1 MADRPSG
8 ANRRATHGRI
18 NMMHTDATALTLSPS
33 PVTQDFIINQQ
44 YLFKS
49 AVLKAANCQCSPA
62 SLTLQ
67 HRLREHLYAIKNGQ
81 PTNQDDFLKDIS
93 VTLPL
98 LVQAEN
104 DRNPAL
110 NLRFSPAIHH
120 FISSLQ
126 RDQEEVNQKGE
137 AIHGRYIVANDNA
150 TDARPTISHAQF
162 IDVSLKPGMNPSFIV
177 IDSCDPLSMASRQMM
192 RDIVSGLSGDRLV
205 SIRREDGRR
214 VYSNISVIG
223 IGAQKITW
231 DCVRFGLDFSL
242 KSYKYRE
249 LFQEWHDNQHARND
263 SPPFIPLSDE
273 FFPDVIHHPSSILP
287 VEFIK
292 HTQSKKMLT
301 TVAKKC
307 FDNNAV
313 QMLLLQKTQYPSAY
327 VTASL
332 PGKIKRHYDPEFS
345 RSLAFRYADLQ
356 ARAILTLNGKG
367 ESSGINTINRP
378 DFLNYRY
385 SDNTT
390 LSALKNHWHLSAND
404 IDAGLAPTWESWER
418 DRKLLPALI
427 RNENIRHP
435 DINLKSFT
443 SLAALLADILSAHN
457 HAQETGQLI
466 HNRCILWAPVTKKSN
481 SHHLYLDMV
490 FSAGKPPSLMVVQS
504 AAHLGGGII
513 DVIHQRLTSML
524 KSTPQ
529 LIHSRISVIGAFA
542 QKSQWD
548 CIIYCLTFARTA
560 WQHAEFFQ
568 ACHRRQQAGEPPFHP
583 SLQTTVS
590 GMTDI
595 AAFLSQPERE
605 AYLENPTNFLT
616 KWVELS
622 RKYGVELYW
631 PNVLPADFYRHTPSE
646 KVLQQVWRTIPASEQ
661 ALADKVLGWMG
672 KSEPRSVNQQ
682 SEWYKAKCYEPGGV
696 TGIPAKYLPAIEYA
710 RLERLAETLQLMQH
724 PSRDW

>member
-1 MADRPSG
+1 
-8 ANRRATHGRI
+8 
-18 NMMHTDATALTLSPS
+18 MMHTDATALTLSPS
-33 PVTQDFIINQQ
+33 PVPQDFIINQQ

-49 AVLKAANCQCSPA
+49 AVLTAANCQCSPA

-81 PTNQDDFLKDIS
+81 PTRQDDFLKDIS

-110 NLRFSPAIHH
+110 NLRFSPAIRH

-126 RDQEEVNQKGE
+126 RNYEEVNQTGE
-137 AIHGRYIVANDNA
+137 AVHGRYIVVND
-150 TDARPTISHAQF
+150 DDRLKVSHAQF
-162 IDVSLKPGMNPSFIV
+162 IDVSLKPGMNPSLFV
-177 IDSCDPLSMASRQMM
+177 IDSCDSLSTSSQQMVAE
-192 RDIVSGLSGDRLV
+192 IVSGLFRDRLIQV
-205 SIRREDGRR
+205 RREDDRR
-214 VYSNISVIG
+214 VCSNISVIG
-223 IGAQKITW
+223 IGAQKIMW
-231 DCVRFGLDFSL
+231 DCVRFSLDFSL

-273 FFPDVIHHPSSILP
+273 FFPDVIHHSSSILP

-292 HTQSKKMLT
+292 HTQSKKMLAA
-301 TVAKKC
+301 VAQKS

-356 ARAILTLNGKG
+356 ARAILTLNGNGK
-367 ESSGINTINRP
+367 SSRINKINRAS
-378 DFLNYRY
+378 FLTYQH
-385 SDNTT
+385 SDSVT
-390 LSALKNHWHLSAND
+390 LNALKNHWHLSAND
-404 IDAGLAPTWESWER
+404 MDAGLAPTWESWER
-418 DRKLLPALI
+418 DRKVLPALI
-427 RNENIRHP
+427 QNENIRHP

-481 SHHLYLDMV
+481 SHHFYLDMV
-490 FSAGKPPSLMVVQS
+490 FSASKPPSLMVVQS
-504 AAHLGGGII
+504 AAHLGGGIV
-513 DVIHQRLTSML
+513 DVIHQRLKPML
-524 KSTPQ
+524 KSDPALTD
-529 LIHSRISVIGAFA
+529 SRISVIGAFA

-560 WQHAEFFQ
+560 RQHAEFFQ
-568 ACHRRQQAGEPPFHP
+568 ACHRRQQAGEPPFPP

-646 KVLQQVWRTIPASEQ
+646 TVLQQVWRTIPASEQ
-661 ALADKVLGWMG
+661 ELADKVLGWMG

-682 SEWYKAKCYEPGGV
+682 SEWYKKKCYEPGGI
-696 TGIPAKYLPAIEYA
+696 TDIPAAYLTAIEYA
-710 RLERLAETLQLMQH
+710 RLELLAETLRLMQN
-724 PSRDW
+724 PSRDG

>member
-1 MADRPSG
+1 
-8 ANRRATHGRI
+8 
-18 NMMHTDATALTLSPS
+18 MMHTNATTLTLSHS
-33 PVTQDFIINQQ
+33 PATQDFIINQQ

-49 AVLKAANCQCSPA
+49 AVLKAVNCQCSPA

-81 PTNQDDFLKDIS
+81 PTRQDDFLQDIS

-104 DRNPAL
+104 GRNPAL
-110 NLRFSPAIHH
+110 NLKFSPAIRH

-126 RDQEEVNQKGE
+126 RDHEEVNQTSK
-137 AIHGRYIVANDNA
+137 AVHCRYIVAADDA
-150 TDARPTISHAQF
+150 TDARSTVSHAQF
-162 IDVSLKPGMNPSFIV
+162 IDVSLKPGVNPSLIV
-177 IDSCDPLSMASRQMM
+177 IDSCDSLSTSSQQMVGE
-192 RDIVSGLSGDRLV
+192 IVSGLFRDRLIQV
-205 SIRREDGRR
+205 RREDGRL
-214 VYSNISVIG
+214 VCTNISMIG
-223 IGAQKITW
+223 VGAQMKKW

-249 LFQEWHDNQHARND
+249 LFQEWHDSQHTKND
-263 SPPFIPLSDE
+263 TAPFIPLSDE
-273 FFPDVIHHPSSILP
+273 FSPEIIQHPSSILP

-292 HTQSKKMLT
+292 HTQSKKMLGA
-301 TVAKKC
+301 VAQKS

-313 QMLLLQKTQYPSAY
+313 QMLLLQKTKYPSAY

-332 PGKIKRHYDPEFS
+332 PGKIKRHYDTEFS
-345 RSLAFRYADLQ
+345 RSLAFRYADLH
-356 ARAILTLNGKG
+356 ARAILTLNDNGQ
-367 ESSGINTINRP
+367 SSRINKINRP
-378 DFLNYRY
+378 SFLTYQR
-385 SDNTT
+385 SDSTT
-390 LSALKNHWHLSAND
+390 LIALKNHWHLSAND
-404 IDAGLAPTWESWER
+404 MDAGLAPTWESWER
-418 DRKLLPALI
+418 DRKVLPALV

-435 DINLKSFT
+435 DINLKSLT
-443 SLAALLADILSAHN
+443 SIAALLADILYAHS

-481 SHHLYLDMV
+481 SHHFYLDMV

-504 AAHLGGGII
+504 AAHLGGGIV
-513 DVIHQRLTSML
+513 DVIHQRLKPML
-524 KSTPQ
+524 KSYPA
-529 LIHSRISVIGAFA
+529 LAESRISVIGAFA

-568 ACHRRQQAGEPPFHP
+568 ACHRRQQAGEPPFPP

-605 AYLENPTNFLT
+605 MYLNNPANFLT

-631 PNVLPADFYRHTPSE
+631 PNVLPADFYRHTSSE
-646 KVLQQVWRTIPASEQ
+646 TVLQQIWRTIPASEQ

-672 KSEPRSVNQQ
+672 QSEQRTINQQ
-682 SEWYKAKCYEPGGV
+682 SEWYKAKCYEPGGI
-696 TGIPAKYLPAIEYA
+696 TEIPAKYLPAIEYA
-710 RLERLAETLQLMQH
+710 RLKLLAETLRLMQN
-724 PSRDW
+724 PARDA